1 MKWSLS
7 HFFYTLFFLLMGF
20 SASSQKKT
28 ELALDKEGIKIYLTK
43 FDTTAFREYRAVMT
57 VRANIDT
64 IAKQLVDVKSLQKW
78 NCKNKHSELLKKV
91 SDTSW
96 IFYIVHHLGW
106 PIQERDNVSR
116 VTLINK
122 GNERIITI
130 APDNKLLKAKEGR
143 IRLTNFK
150 GFWQL
155 KRIDDKQTLVIQQV
169 YGDPGGM
176 IPAFMVNAVVTKG
189 PFDSFK
195 ALRHYVENLNK
206 K

>member
-7 HFFYTLFFLLMGF
+7 YLFYSLFFLLMGF
-20 SASSQKKT
+20 CVHSQKKT

-43 FDTTAFREYRAVMT
+43 FDTTAFREYKAVMT
-57 VRANIDT
+57 VHANIDT
-64 IAKQLVDVKSLQKW
+64 VAKQLIDVKSLQKW
-78 NCKNKHSELLKKV
+78 NYKNRHSELVKKV
-91 SDTSW
+91 SDSSW
-96 IFYIVHHLGW
+96 IFYVVHHLGW

-116 VTLINK
+116 YTLIKK
-122 GNERIITI
+122 GNEQIITI
-130 APDNKLLKAKEGR
+130 TPDNKLLKVKEGR
-143 IRLTNFK
+143 VRLTNFK
-150 GFWQL
+150 GFWYL
-155 KRIDDKQTLVIQQV
+155 KRIDAKQTLVIQQV

-195 ALRHYVENLNK
+195 ALRRHVENLNK